1 VIRVGVAFLVAAV
14 LSHLL
19 TPLLR
24 RAALRLHILDWPD
37 GRLKTHAAPVP
48 YLGGVAIYLA
58 FLLTLL
64 VTVELCRDVLAILL
78 AGSLVALLG
87 LVDDLVSLPPAAK
100 LAGQVLA
107 VAVLLRASVAMEAP
121 LLPAWLSV
129 ALSCLW
135 LLGMANAFNL
145 IDVMDGLA
153 AGVALVASLVLAGI
167 ALGNGRVIAASML
180 AALAGSL
187 AGFLR
192 YNVEPARIY
201 MGDAGSLFL
210 GLVLGA
216 LALNNGYTERNA
228 VASLAPVVILGL
240 PLLDMLFVVYVRW
253 RRGAPILQGSPD
265 HVPLRIRRWRLT
277 VRQTVWASY
286 LAAAALG
293 AAGVTLTLV
302 DGPAALVVL
311 TATLAAVVALAM
323 SLHKLDPTETAER

>member
-1 VIRVGVAFLVAAV
+1 M
-14 LSHLL
+14 
-19 TPLLR
+19 
-24 RAALRLHILDWPD
+24 
-37 GRLKTHAAPVP
+37 
-48 YLGGVAIYLA
+48 
-58 FLLTLL
+58 
-64 VTVELCRDVLAILL
+64 
-78 AGSLVALLG
+78 ALLG

-100 LAGQVLA
+100 LTGQVLA
-107 VAVLLRASVAMEAP
+107 VVVLLRASVTMEAP

-129 ALSCLW
+129 LLTFLW

-153 AGVALVASLVLAGI
+153 AGVALIAALVLAGI

-201 MGDAGSLFL
+201 MGDTGSLFL

-216 LALNNGYTERNA
+216 LALNNGYTERHA
-228 VASLAPVVILGL
+228 VASMAPVLILGL

-265 HVPLRIRRWRLT
+265 HVPLRIRRWRFT

-286 LAAAALG
+286 AAAAGLG
-293 AAGVTLTLV
+293 ATGVTLTLV
-302 DGPAALVVL
+302 DVPAAILL
-311 TATLAAVVALAM
+311 LAVALATVVM
-323 SLHKLDPTETAER
+323 LALSMRKLEPTETARR